1 LENDQTLNK
10 CLHRIQILKAGSC
23 PVKSTLFTKEKTIK
37 KKMHP
42 THAKDAKMKGNNV
55 SLFIIRLEMSLQDG

>member
-42 THAKDAKMKGNNV
+42 THAKDAKNERK
-55 SLFIIRLEMSLQDG
+55 